1 MQKLA
6 ILVVCGA
13 IATFTLVAG
22 AAADSP
28 SREFVPASDFTIS
41 GSCSFDVGVHV
52 LVNKEYSITFGD
64 GRTLVQ
70 GALKLRLTNLS
81 NPTKTVTLNV
91 PGPGLFTTSSDG
103 TLTVHARGPWMFFFP
118 GTLVYSPGHSTLVVS
133 PEGAF
138 TLTQKGGTSTDLC
151 AVLSGS

>member
-6 ILVVCGA
+6 ILVLCGA
-13 IATFTLVAG
+13 IAAFTLVPG

-28 SREFVPASDFTIS
+28 SRDFVPASDFTIS
-41 GSCSFDVGVHV
+41 GSCSFDVGVEV
-52 LVNKEYSITFGD
+52 LVNKEYSITFSD
-64 GRTLVQ
+64 GQTLVQ

-81 NPTKTVTLNV
+81 SPGQSVVLNV
-91 PGPGLFTTSSDG
+91 PGPGLFTTGSDG
-103 TLTVHARGPWMFFFP
+103 ALTIDARGPWMFFFP

-138 TLTQKGGTSTDLC
+138 TLTQQGGTFTDLC

>member
-1 MQKLA
+1 
-6 ILVVCGA
+6 
-13 IATFTLVAG
+13 
-22 AAADSP
+22 
-28 SREFVPASDFTIS
+28 
-41 GSCSFDVGVHV
+41 V